1 MDRPGEYS
9 VDMRRIA
16 LLTVL
21 ALALAVPA
29 RALGASAITVDAF
42 TLTPASPVAG
52 ASVNASSSTS
62 LSYSNPTEDVKK
74 TIGHFAPGLLA
85 NPETVPHCP
94 QAQYLADTCPADTL
108 IGSAS
113 GKIDP
118 APNLG
123 VTVDVTGR
131 IYNQELLA
139 GEAGRLGIIL
149 DTPVN
154 KTFLTAPFYVR
165 SDGDY
170 GLDGVLDDLP
180 RALTQLSTVGGN
192 TQIKQL
198 SFTLF
203 GTVNGRKFTRGP
215 TNCSL
220 HVSTGEAIG
229 YDDPTPVTN
238 GPSSSYTP
246 TDCDKLAFKPT
257 FSISAGGKGSN
268 GSRAHPG
275 LSVHVTQGDGQAG
288 IAANSVT
295 LPFELGPN
303 LAAFDVVCTSAQ
315 LASDACPPGSQVGTT
330 TATSSFVATPLTG
343 PVFLVQQP
351 GQVIPALVADLRGRV
366 HVRLS
371 IANTILGGRLI
382 KSTTSGV
389 PDLPVSTFDLKLD
402 SGAGSPLENKFDL
415 CHKGS
420 KLRAMK
426 ADVTF
431 TGQNGAT
438 VASKPA
444 LHVPGC
450 GPGLAA
456 SLRHAGGASPVL
468 RIKVHRHP
476 DGGKLARVSL
486 TLPKQLRLDRARA
499 KDETAAFG
507 SKKSAHIAV
516 KVKGRRTVTVSGL
529 PKKGASTISLKLDHG
544 AVKLTGKARHK
555 LRHRRLKLAYKIV
568 SVETDG
574 DRFTVRARA
583 RARR

>member
-1 MDRPGEYS
+1 
-9 VDMRRIA
+9 MRRIA
-16 LLTVL
+16 LLTTV
-21 ALALAVPA
+21 ALALGAPA
-29 RALGASAITVDAF
+29 GALAAPAITVTDF
-42 TLTPASPVAG
+42 SLSPASPVAG
-52 ASVNASSSTS
+52 ASVDASSSTS
-62 LSYSNPTEDVKK
+62 LAYSDATEDVKK

-94 QAQYLADTCPADTL
+94 QAQYLADACPADTL

-113 GKIDP
+113 GQIDP

-123 VTVDVTGR
+123 VTTGVTGR

-149 DTPVN
+149 DTPLN

-238 GPSSSYTP
+238 GPASSYTP
-246 TDCDKLAFKPT
+246 TECDKLAFKPV
-257 FSISAGGKGSN
+257 FSISAGGQGSN
-268 GSRAHPG
+268 AERAHPG
-275 LSVHVTQGDGQAG
+275 LSVHVSQGEGEAG

-303 LAAFDVVCTSAQ
+303 LAAFDIVCTAAQ
-315 LASDACPPGSQVGTT
+315 LASDACPSGSQVGTT
-330 TATSSFVATPLTG
+330 SATSSFVATPLSG

-351 GQVIPALVADLRGRV
+351 GEVIPALVADLRGRV

-382 KSTTSGV
+382 KSTTAGV

-402 SGAGSPLENKFDL
+402 AGAGSPLENKFNL
-415 CHKGS
+415 CHRGS

-431 TGQNGAT
+431 TGQNGAK
-438 VASKPA
+438 VATKPA
-444 LHVPGC
+444 VHVPGC
-450 GPGLAA
+450 GPALAA
-456 SLRHAGGASPVL
+456 SLRHAAGASPVL
-468 RIKVHRHP
+468 RIKVRRHP
-476 DGGKLARVSL
+476 DGGRLSRISL
-486 TLPKQLRLDRARA
+486 KLPKQLRLNRARA
-499 KDETAAFG
+499 KQEKAAVG
-507 SKKSAHIAV
+507 AKKTVRIAV
-516 KVKGRRTVTVSGL
+516 KVKGRRTVMVSGL
-529 PKKGASTISLKLDHG
+529 PKKGASTVTLKLDHG
-544 AVKLTGKARHK
+544 AIRVSPKAKRKLRRHK
-555 LRHRRLKLAYKIV
+555 RMKLAYKITA
-568 SVETDG
+568 VETDG
-574 DRFTVRARA
+574 DKFTIRARA